1 MGKKYF
7 FLLPILK
14 GIRSTAEQLVLKTF
28 APLLALSLRLQRHG
42 KAFVLFVK
50 SE

>member
-28 APLLALSLRLQRHG
+28 APHLALSLRLQRQG
-42 KAFVLFVK
+42 KAFALFVK